1 MIGFRGCGTN
11 SFHMYEC
18 TTCVKVFKCQSK
30 LTVHLRVHSGDK
42 PSTYACGKAF
52 ATSGQLT
59 EHLRVHSG
67 DKP

>member
-1 MIGFRGCGTN
+1 
-11 SFHMYEC
+11 MYEC

>member
-42 PSTYACGKAF
+42 PYSCDTCGKAF
-52 ATSGQLT
+52 SGSSSLKK
-59 EHLRVHSG
+59 HMRSRH
-67 DKP
+67 